1 MWNPC
6 QVATENVNSE
16 RSRHED
22 RADPEAPVTMHALPV
37 GAGLRFAAVAAISF
51 MVVLASGH
59 LFSITASAMAHVAR
73 EHGEPIRRFCQPFFP
88 RRFVTLNPPAPSAGE
103 ILVVV
108 RTLTR
113 ISI

>member
-6 QVATENVNSE
+6 QVAAENVNSE

-37 GAGLRFAAVAAISF
+37 RTGFGFTAVAAVSF

-59 LFSITASAMAHVAR
+59 LFSIAASYSPQRATRLHRAR
-73 EHGEPIRRFCQPFFP
+73 CY
-88 RRFVTLNPPAPSAGE
+88 A
-103 ILVVV
+103 
-108 RTLTR
+108 
-113 ISI
+113 

>member
-37 GAGLRFAAVAAISF
+37 RTWIRLSAVATMSF
-51 MVVLASGH
+51 KVMLVSCH
-59 LFSITASAMAHVAR
+59 LFSYTARHLL
-73 EHGEPIRRFCQPFFP
+73 RRASFLFP
-88 RRFVTLNPPAPSAGE
+88 VIATCTMVDE
-103 ILVVV
+103 
-108 RTLTR
+108 
-113 ISI
+113 

>member
-6 QVATENVNSE
+6 QIAAENVNSE

-37 GAGLRFAAVAAISF
+37 RARLGFTAVAAVSF

-59 LFSITASAMAHVAR
+59 LFSITASYW
-73 EHGEPIRRFCQPFFP
+73 P
-88 RRFVTLNPPAPSAGE
+88 RRAA
-103 ILVVV
+103 
-108 RTLTR
+108 
-113 ISI
+113 